1 MTNSDSRSVSEAG
14 SLAKPVRLQE
24 DQASIFVH
32 GILENGNTDECWSWC
47 LPVDACLHFCM
58 LLIRQHTLLCV
69 LTIHTH
75 RV

>member
-14 SLAKPVRLQE
+14 SLAKPARLQG

-32 GILENGNTDECWSWC
+32 GILGNGNTDEFRSRC

-58 LLIRQHTLLCV
+58 LLIACFSV
-69 LTIHTH
+69 CSPIHAH
-75 RV
+75 MV